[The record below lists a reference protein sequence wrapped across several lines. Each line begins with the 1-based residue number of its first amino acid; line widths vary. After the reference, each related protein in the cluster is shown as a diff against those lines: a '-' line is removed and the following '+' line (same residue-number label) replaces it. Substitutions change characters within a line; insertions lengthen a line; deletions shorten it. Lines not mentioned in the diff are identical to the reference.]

1 MNPAERALLEAFL
14 YYLLDIGCKFPNIT
28 PAILVEQLKVWLDEW
43 IKLQPNNPEQPPP

>member
-14 YYLLDIGCKFPNIT
+14 YYLLDKFPNIT
-28 PAILVEQLKVWLDEW
+28 PAVVGEQLKVWLDEW